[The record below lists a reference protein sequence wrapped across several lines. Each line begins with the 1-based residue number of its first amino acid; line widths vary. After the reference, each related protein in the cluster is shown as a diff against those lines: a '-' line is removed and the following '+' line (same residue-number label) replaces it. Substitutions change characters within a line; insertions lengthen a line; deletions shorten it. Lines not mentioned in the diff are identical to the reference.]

1 MLHYSIGAQIGVPR
15 MWLDQQGTRMAI
27 HATLRKGKLARFLPW
42 LIGLFVVAQIIASAH
57 AAAYGE
63 SKHSHDGHPCII
75 STVCKQA
82 SSADLVSPAV
92 SLVAPEWHEHYQAE
106 QGSISALQDVAH
118 AAIRAPPSHH

>member
-1 MLHYSIGAQIGVPR
+1 
-15 MWLDQQGTRMAI
+15 MAI
-27 HATLRKGKLARFLPW
+27 QSTLRKGKLARFLPW

-82 SSADLVSPAV
+82 SSADLTSPVLAI
-92 SLVAPEWHEHYQAE
+92 VAPEWLEHHQTE
-106 QGSISALQDVAH
+106 QVSISASPDAEYS
-118 AAIRAPPSHH
+118 AIRAPPRHH